1 MEKTLNKITISSTSE
16 RIDNILDVESKNSSY
31 TYHFNQN
38 EESFI
43 KLETEFTVPHFP
55 IHHDSEINFPEQP
68 YLDALENLMKQIIPH
83 TSSIF
88 SNLTYFFD
96 PTEIFHPCFYQ
107 IYKYKE
113 HLYLYLVRLD
123 LIYKPSDGT
132 IVESGSNDVTNAYK
146 TNDLYMESDLV
157 PLSEY
162 TSQNGKISGFIIE
175 QNISE
180 TWIGETGRGY
190 LLEGIWMDQ
199 ELTKYLTKLFL
210 SENKKAYPYYPFTCK
225 YRTLCHTVTDLSPN
239 GRKRHLMYLHTARVF
254 ALPLLDKIQEALK
267 ENSFDKELPA
277 FRKMKEKVPVYWN
290 KVWESLTVKT
300 YLNKQDMKEFL
311 VEF

>member
-1 MEKTLNKITISSTSE
+1 MEKALNKITISSTSK
-16 RIDNILDVESKNSSY
+16 RIANILEMESKNSTF

-43 KLETEFTVPHFP
+43 KLETEFIVPHFP
-55 IHHDSEINFPEQP
+55 IHHDSEIIFPEGP
-68 YLDALENLMKQIIPH
+68 YLEAIENLLKQIIPY
-83 TSSIF
+83 TDSIF

-96 PTEIFHPCFYQ
+96 QTEIFHPCFYQ

-113 HLYLYLVRLD
+113 QLYLYLLRLD
-123 LIYKPSDGT
+123 LIYKPSDGVIIET
-132 IVESGSNDVTNAYK
+132 GSNDVSSSYRSSH
-146 TNDLYMESDLV
+146 LYLESDLI
-157 PLSEY
+157 PISDY
-162 TSQNGKISGFIIE
+162 TSDNGIISEFNIE

-199 ELTKYLTKLFL
+199 ELTKYLSKLFL
-210 SENKKAYPYYPFTCK
+210 SENKKTYPYYPFTCK
-225 YRTLCHTVTDLSPN
+225 YRTLCHTVTDLSPS
-239 GRKRHLMYLHTARVF
+239 GRKKHLLYLHSARAF

-277 FRKMKEKVPVYWN
+277 FREMKEKVPKYWN
-290 KVWESLTVKT
+290 SVWEPLTVKT
-300 YLNKQDMKEFL
+300 YLNSNDMKEFL
-311 VEF
+311 IGF

>member
-1 MEKTLNKITISSTSE
+1 MEKILNKITISSTSK
-16 RIDNILDVESKNSSY
+16 RINSILAVESKNSTY

-43 KLETEFTVPHFP
+43 KLDTEFTVPQFP
-55 IHHDSEINFPEQP
+55 IHHDSEIKLPKQS
-68 YLDALENLMKQIIPH
+68 YLNALENLMKQIIPH

-113 HLYLYLVRLD
+113 QLYLYLIRLD

-146 TNDLYMESDLV
+146 TSNLYLESDLI

-162 TSQNGKISGFIIE
+162 TSQNGNVSGLIIE

-190 LLEGIWMDQ
+190 LHEGIWIDQ
-199 ELTKYLTKLFL
+199 ELTKYLSKLFL
-210 SENKKAYPYYPFTCK
+210 SENKKSYPYYPFTCK
-225 YRTLCHTVTDLSPN
+225 YRTFCHTVTDLSPN
-239 GRKRHLMYLHTARVF
+239 GRKRHLLYLHTARAFV
-254 ALPLLDKIQEALK
+254 LPLLDKIQEALK
-267 ENSFDKELPA
+267 QESFSSDLPA
-277 FRKMKEKVPVYWN
+277 FNEMKEKVPKFWDT
-290 KVWESLTVKT
+290 VWKPLNVKR
-300 YLNKQDMKEFL
+300 YLNNSDMKEFL
-311 VEF
+311 IEF